1 MKSNSFGKSERLSRK
16 KHIQGLFSKGSSF
29 YLYPFKV
36 FYMAEEDIDSHQV
49 LVAVSK
55 KSFKRAVD
63 RNKIKRRVRE
73 SYRLNKEH
81 YQCPCNL
88 QIAYI
93 YTAKEILPYQTI
105 EKKLIS
111 VGQRLNRILVPK
123 QNEDEESSKG

>member
-1 MKSNSFGKSERLSRK
+1 MKSNSFGKSERLSSK

-81 YQCPCNL
+81 YQCPFNL

-123 QNEDEESSKG
+123 QNDDEESSKG